1 MRLYSGQVSIIAEE
15 MLRALL
21 KFEDLEI
28 NNEVEVQLDI
38 ESVLREFIR
47 IDREITTRARELSV
61 DSEGQIPIGRI
72 KRQLAKE
79 KRVRIGDESIG
90 YIVDQL
96 IETFL
101 HSNFV
106 EEVWADDLVLRAR
119 LKPILSKHMEV
130 EQALDSEVRSK
141 IKNIEE
147 GGQTWDAEY
156 RRVMGNLKQK
166 KKLE

>member
-1 MRLYSGQVSIIAEE
+1 MRLFSGQVSIIAEE
-15 MLRALL
+15 MLRALIRH
-21 KFEDLEI
+21 EDLEV
-28 NNEVEVQLDI
+28 NNELEVQLDI

-47 IDREITTRARELSV
+47 VDREITEQARDLSAQ
-61 DSEGQIPIGRI
+61 SGGQIPIGRI

-106 EEVWADDLVLRAR
+106 DEVWAEDTTLRGR
-119 LKPILSKHMEV
+119 LKPILSKHMEI
-130 EQALDSEVRSK
+130 EQQLDSEVRNK
-141 IKNIEE
+141 IKNIKE
-147 GGQTWDAEY
+147 GGQTWDIEY
-156 RRVMGNLKQK
+156 QRVMENLKRK
-166 KKLE
+166 KNL